1 MRARRL
7 MVPAVLS
14 ALVVFAAASCA
25 NPRQQASTAQALS
38 DAATE
43 ISGLRNDI
51 AQVQDQVDSLRT
63 MVMKQ
68 DTLIT
73 RIMAVNNIP
82 R

>member
-1 MRARRL
+1 MRAMRRI
-7 MVPAVLS
+7 VPVAALAVLE
-14 ALVVFAAASCA
+14 AGCA
-25 NPRQQASTAQALS
+25 NPRTQANTAQALN

-43 ISGLRNDI
+43 ISGLRNDV
-51 AQVQDQVDSLRT
+51 AQIQDQVDSLRA

-73 RIMAVNNIP
+73 RVMAVNNIP